1 MQVITPYQRSP
12 HWLLSIVT
20 LLLIGCATVS
30 KLDVSRVNSLATPN
44 EVARQPD
51 SAIGKTVQWGGE
63 IIAVINRRD
72 STEVQVLAY
81 PLYSDGS
88 PNRELDAI
96 GRFLVVYRGYL
107 EPLDYAAG
115 RLLTVVGTVSELRA
129 DTVGQAGYRLPVIQ
143 AEQLYL
149 WPKHHRSASD
159 TLFGIGI
166 GIGIGL

>member
-12 HWLLSIVT
+12 HWLLSIVM

-63 IIAVINRRD
+63 IIAVINRQD

-88 PNRELDAI
+88 PNRELDPT

-107 EPLDYAAG
+107 EPSSFICGLNIIGAPPIPSLGSGSALVLDFSA
-115 RLLTVVGTVSELRA
+115 RLQIPIRSLAWGHFSSNVRLKTSLTVINPL
-129 DTVGQAGYRLPVIQ
+129 
-143 AEQLYL
+143 
-149 WPKHHRSASD
+149 
-159 TLFGIGI
+159 
-166 GIGIGL
+166 

>member
-1 MQVITPYQRSP
+1 MQVITPYQRTP
-12 HWLLSIVT
+12 HWLLSVVM

-63 IIAVINRRD
+63 IIAVTNRQD

-81 PLYSDGS
+81 PLY
-88 PNRELDAI
+88 
-96 GRFLVVYRGYL
+96 
-107 EPLDYAAG
+107 YAAG

-129 DTVGQAGYRLPVIQ
+129 DAVGQAGYRLPVIQ

-149 WPKHHRSASD
+149 WPKHHRNTSN

>member
-72 STEVQVLAY
+72 STEVQVGWHCWQDCAMGWRDHSCHQ
-81 PLYSDGS
+81 PAG
-88 PNRELDAI
+88 
-96 GRFLVVYRGYL
+96 FYRG
-107 EPLDYAAG
+107 A
-115 RLLTVVGTVSELRA
+115 
-129 DTVGQAGYRLPVIQ
+129 
-143 AEQLYL
+143 
-149 WPKHHRSASD
+149 
-159 TLFGIGI
+159 
-166 GIGIGL
+166 GIGLSALW

>member
-30 KLDVSRVNSLATPN
+30 KLDVSRVNSLAMPN
-44 EVARQPD
+44 EVARQSD
-51 SAIGKTVQWGGE
+51 GAVGKTVQWGGE
-63 IIAVINRRD
+63 IIAASNRQD

-81 PLYSDGS
+81 PLYGDGS
-88 PNRELDAI
+88 PNRELDAT
-96 GRFLVVYRGYL
+96 GRFLLVYRGYL

-115 RLLTVVGTVSELRA
+115 RQMTAVGTVSELRA
-129 DTVGQAGYRLPVIQ
+129 DAVGQAGYRLPVIQ

-149 WPKHHRSASD
+149 WPKHHRNTSN